1 MTTPTPNILRTGGD
15 PRALPEFIALRL
27 EIGKQGHTGRDEVDW
42 LRVEQLAIAL
52 FRLNGMDLQ
61 SVAWYTLARAWRA
74 GLAGLC
80 EGLEIVTAMM
90 KYQWSTLWPHP
101 LPARLAI
108 VTWLSTGLQHVLL
121 VMKLTQDDLSLL
133 LRLETQLDQNIET
146 LEKLAQKHLSQLDR
160 LKVQVSSAVSRLQR
174 PEQERQ
180 PTILAEAQAEK
191 PNMDRG
197 QIPTHRYSDDF
208 TPLIYVPRDV
218 TSSTL
223 NVNFSFWERSRG
235 FFAGMIVM
243 ALFGAMALWGYQLI
257 QPVPGKVQRLAHL
270 AQQITPQQGRYYENW
285 QQAITDMALPGEQMQ
300 LWRTAHFRLQRLNAE
315 LNSPEFQRTQTM
327 SVPELKARLV
337 TIQQPMEEMVPVEEL
352 LRQLEDNPHSLVLRG
367 KIEHRLK
374 QAIARYAL
382 ILHQNGGD
390 EEEEY

>member
-1 MTTPTPNILRTGGD
+1 MTPTPNILHTGGD

-27 EIGKQGHTGRDEVDW
+27 ETGKLGHTGHNEVDW
-42 LRVEQLAIAL
+42 QRVEQLSIAL
-52 FRLNGMDLQ
+52 FRRNGMDLQ

-108 VTWLSTGLQHVLL
+108 VTWLSTGLQHVLRS
-121 VMKLTQDDLSLL
+121 MKLTPDDLSLL

-160 LKVQVSSAVSRLQR
+160 LKVQVSSVVNRLQR
-174 PEQERQ
+174 PEQEPQ
-180 PTILAEAQAEK
+180 PTILAEKQAEE
-191 PNMDRG
+191 PNIDGG
-197 QIPTHRYSDDF
+197 QIPSNRYSDDF

-223 NVNFSFWERSRG
+223 NVNFSFWERSRS

-243 ALFGAMALWGYQLI
+243 ALFGMMTLWGYQLM
-257 QPVPGKVQRLAHL
+257 QPVPGKVQRLASL
-270 AQQITPQQGRYYENW
+270 VQQITPQQGKYYKNW
-285 QQAITDMALPGEQMQ
+285 QQTIADMALPDEQML
-300 LWRTAHFRLQRLNAE
+300 LWQTAHFRLQRLNVE
-315 LNSPEFQRTQTM
+315 LNSTEFQRTQTM

-337 TIQQPMEEMVPVEEL
+337 TIQQPMEALVPVEEL

-374 QAIARYAL
+374 QEIARYAL
-382 ILHQNGGD
+382 ILHQNGAD